1 MDYLLLAIGLVLL
14 VVGADGLVKGA
25 ARLAASIGI
34 PSLVIGLTVVAF
46 GTSAPELAVSIRS
59 ALAGQSEMAI
69 ANVVGSNIFNVLF
82 ILGLAAIITPLA
94 ISRQLIRQD
103 VPLMVLASMLVFY
116 MIRDGVLSRL
126 DAGILV
132 VLLLAYT
139 VFLFVQGKRTE
150 ATERASGANNSVAPS
165 ASGAALSDAA
175 STEQDDEVDALIRGT
190 HPTWQNLLWIIGGL
204 ACLVVGANLL
214 VNSAVNIARA
224 FAVSEAVIGLTIV
237 AVGTSLPE
245 VMTSIVA
252 SIKGQRDIAV
262 GNVVGSN
269 IFNLLAVLGVSGVL
283 SSNGL
288 AGNEQLVQQD
298 FPVMLAVA
306 LLCVPLFFTGAIL
319 SRIEGALFFILYL
332 AYTLFLIGG
341 ALHAP
346 WLASVQGII
355 VYALIPLTV
364 VVVIG
369 SLVKDRY
376 DKRQLSKVSE

>member
-165 ASGAALSDAA
+165 ASGAALSEAA

-190 HPTWQNLLWIIGGL
+190 HPTWQNLLWIVGGL
-204 ACLVVGANLL
+204 ACLVTGAHLL

>member
-150 ATERASGANNSVAPS
+150 TTERASGANNSVAPS
-165 ASGAALSDAA
+165 TSGAALSDAA

-204 ACLVVGANLL
+204 ACLVAGANLL
-214 VNSAVNIARA
+214 VNSAVNIASA

-283 SSNGL
+283 SSNG
-288 AGNEQLVQQD
+288 
-298 FPVMLAVA
+298 
-306 LLCVPLFFTGAIL
+306 
-319 SRIEGALFFILYL
+319 
-332 AYTLFLIGG
+332 
-341 ALHAP
+341 
-346 WLASVQGII
+346 
-355 VYALIPLTV
+355 
-364 VVVIG
+364 
-369 SLVKDRY
+369 
-376 DKRQLSKVSE
+376 

>member
-150 ATERASGANNSVAPS
+150 ATERASGANNSVALS

-204 ACLVVGANLL
+204 ACLVAGANLL

-346 WLASVQGII
+346 WLGSVQGII